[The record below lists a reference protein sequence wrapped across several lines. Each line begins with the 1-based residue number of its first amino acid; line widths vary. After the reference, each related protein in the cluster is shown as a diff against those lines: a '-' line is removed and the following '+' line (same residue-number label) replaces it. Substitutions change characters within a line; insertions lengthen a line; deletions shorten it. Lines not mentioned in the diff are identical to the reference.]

1 VLKTARSTLAKSL
14 VAGAAC
20 GALLLAGCGG
30 HGEEKAPEKSGASRQ
45 TVTVATVA
53 QTNLDRQV
61 SASGTVSAW
70 EEVPVAAETGGL
82 TAVALYVDEGSYVR
96 QGQPLVQM
104 NDVLL
109 RAQLRQ
115 QQAAVQ
121 LAEANVAR
129 DDAALARAQE
139 LRERGFLA
147 QAALDTAL
155 ADQRASAANLASARA
170 TLAQTQTQLDQATIR
185 APVAGQIISRSVT
198 KGQIITAGTELF
210 RMVRDGRLELDAQVP
225 ETELP
230 LIRAG
235 QSATITSSEA
245 GSTTGT
251 VRIVT
256 PEVDAQTRLGVA
268 RISLSPG
275 SQLKPGMF
283 ARAQIAVGAQ
293 PATTVPTGAV
303 LYRNN
308 RAGVFLL
315 NADGASVRFQPIT
328 VLSRTDAQT
337 AVSGVATGARVVVEG
352 AGFLNEG
359 DRVTVST
366 RAAGQGAGQGAGRA
380 APAPTQPASK

>member
-1 VLKTARSTLAKSL
+1 MFTLSRSTPGRSTLGRATL
-14 VAGAAC
+14 AATAAF
-20 GALLLAGCGG
+20 GVMLLSACGG
-30 HGEEKAPEKSGASRQ
+30 HGDEKTSEKAGASRQ
-45 TVTVATVA
+45 TVTVATVS
-53 QTNLDRQV
+53 QTNLDRKV

-82 TAVALYVDEGSYVR
+82 TATALYVDEGSYVR

-109 RAQLRQ
+109 RAQLQQ
-115 QQAAVQ
+115 QQAQVQ

-129 DDAALARAQE
+129 DDAALDRAQE
-139 LRERGFLA
+139 LKERGFLS
-147 QAALDTAL
+147 QASLDTAL
-155 ADQRASAANLASARA
+155 ANQRSSAANLAAARA
-170 TLAQTQTQLDQATIR
+170 TLSQTRTQLNQATIR
-185 APVAGQIISRSVT
+185 APVSGQIISRSVT
-198 KGQIITAGTELF
+198 KGQIIQAGTELF

-235 QSATITSSEA
+235 QSAAVTSSEA

-256 PEVDAQTRLGVA
+256 PEVNAETRLGVA
-268 RISLSPG
+268 RISLAPG

-283 ARAQIAVGAQ
+283 ARASIAVGDQ
-293 PATTVPTGAV
+293 PATTVPTGSV

-315 NADGASVRFQPIT
+315 SADGSTVRFQPVE

-337 AVSGVATGARVVVEG
+337 AVSGVQTGARVVVQG
-352 AGFLNEG
+352 AGFLNDG
-359 DRVTVST
+359 DRVTVASG
-366 RAAGQGAGQGAGRA
+366 RSAAQ
-380 APAPTQPASK
+380 APARPAAQPAGK